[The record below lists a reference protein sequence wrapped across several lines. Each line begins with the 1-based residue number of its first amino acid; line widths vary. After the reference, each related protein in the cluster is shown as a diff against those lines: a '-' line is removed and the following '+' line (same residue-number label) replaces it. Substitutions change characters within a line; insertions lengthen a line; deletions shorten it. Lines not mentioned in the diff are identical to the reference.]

1 MKVSEDLKAP
11 ARQIQMVDLKSQYLG
26 IEDEVRTSFDEI
38 ISTTAFINGPYV
50 RRFQAELEEYLR
62 VKHVI
67 PCGNGTDALQ
77 VALMALGLQ
86 PGDEVIV
93 PSFTFI
99 ASVEVIGLLQL
110 TPILVDVDERTFNM
124 DVEQLEQVIGPRTK
138 VVLPVH
144 LFGQCSNMNAI
155 LEVAERHGLSVVE
168 DNAQSIGARY
178 SLRNGTEKMSGC
190 MGDIGSMSFYP
201 SKNLGC
207 YGDGGAIVTNDDD
220 RAQMIRS
227 IVNHGFS
234 GQKYYH
240 ERIGVNSR
248 LDSFQA
254 AVLSAKLKHLDTYN
268 ETRQN
273 AAAFYDSRLSPIQDV
288 IVPGRTDSSTHVFHQ
303 YTIRVPEIQRDA
315 LKEHLGK
322 LGIPSMIY
330 YPVPMEEQVAFR
342 DMVKTPVSLERT
354 SRLCKTVL
362 SLPMHSELDE
372 EQLTYICR
380 GVESFFGQ

>member
-1 MKVSEDLKAP
+1 MKVSEDLKP
-11 ARQIQMVDLKSQYLG
+11 PVRQIQMVDLKSQYAR
-26 IEDEVRTSFDEI
+26 IADEVRTSFDEI
-38 ISTTAFINGPYV
+38 IDTTAFINGPYV
-50 RRFQAELEEYLR
+50 RKFQAELEEYLGVR
-62 VKHVI
+62 HVI

-77 VALMALGLQ
+77 VALMALGLE

-99 ASVEVIGLLQL
+99 ASVEVIGLLRL
-110 TPILVDVDERTFNM
+110 TPILVDVNESTFNI
-124 DVEQLEQVIGPRTK
+124 DVDQLEQVIGPRTK
-138 VVLPVH
+138 VILPVH
-144 LFGQCSNMNAI
+144 LFGQCANMNAI
-155 LEVAERHGLSVVE
+155 LEIAERHGVFVVE

-178 SLRNGTEKMSGC
+178 SLRTGTEQMSGC

-207 YGDGGAIVTNDDD
+207 YGDGGAIVTNDDA

-254 AVLSAKLKHLDTYN
+254 AILSAKLKHLDEYN
-268 ETRQN
+268 SARQ
-273 AAAFYDSRLSPIQDV
+273 AAAAYYDSRLASLDQV
-288 IVPGRTDSSTHVFHQ
+288 IIPGRTPSSTHVFHQ
-303 YTIRVPEIQRDA
+303 YTIRVPADQRDL

-322 LGIPSMIY
+322 LGIPAMIY

-342 DMVKTPVSLERT
+342 DMVKTPVSLDRT
-354 SRLCKTVL
+354 ATLCKTVL
-362 SLPMHSELDE
+362 SLPMHSELE
-372 EQLTYICR
+372 EDQLDYIC
-380 GVESFFGQ
+380 GGIETFFAQ